1 MFSYDRTSEESSS
14 SKSSGTSESSD
25 SPEDSSIR
33 TSSSEDSLIYGVSG
47 AHGKRSQMETIYE
60 KYEPRQ
66 PLTRS
71 SVVREMFHFL
81 GEFQQHTSDEPVSCS
96 WSLPV

>member
-1 MFSYDRTSEESSS
+1 MFSYDLRTSDESSS
-14 SKSSGTSESSD
+14 SSKSGTSESSD

-33 TSSSEDSLIYGVSG
+33 TSSSEDSLIYGASG
-47 AHGKRSQMETIYE
+47 AHGKRSQQMETIFE

-81 GEFQQHTSDEPVSCS
+81 GE
-96 WSLPV
+96 L